1 VNAKRRKRNIRRG
14 QLNEGL
20 CVPRNLSDQDI
31 AVFRDR
37 LCDVAER
44 QFALHGSESV
54 TIRQLASALGVSP
67 MTPYR
72 YFKDK
77 DAILAAVRARAFDR
91 HAEALER
98 AYAAYADG
106 PALRARAILDAYVD
120 FAMHHPE
127 AYKLMFD
134 INQPTEADYPDLVR
148 AGSRSRATMTLH
160 LRDLMREGRVRGDPE
175 RIGHMFWA
183 AIHGPLMLHF
193 SGMLSPDQDAR
204 SLINAL
210 VTALGQSIFAGATA
224 PDPVQAS
231 PVTNMEET

>member
-1 VNAKRRKRNIRRG
+1 MPK
-14 QLNEGL
+14 
-20 CVPRNLSDQDI
+20 NLSDQDI
-31 AVFRDR
+31 AHFRDR

-44 QFALHGSESV
+44 QFALHGAESV

-72 YFKDK
+72 YFRDK
-77 DAILAAVRARAFDR
+77 DAILAAVRARGFDR

-98 AYAAYADG
+98 AYAENVGDAA
-106 PALRARAILDAYVD
+106 ARAGAILDAYVD
-120 FAMHHPE
+120 FAMQNPE

-134 INQPTEADYPDLVR
+134 INQPTEGDYPDLVR
-148 AGSRSRATMTLH
+148 AGARSRATMTLH
-160 LRDLMREGRVRGDPE
+160 LRDQVGAGGLRGDPE

-210 VTALGQSIFAGATA
+210 VTALGRAIFGEPTA
-224 PDPVQAS
+224 
-231 PVTNMEET
+231 

>member
-1 VNAKRRKRNIRRG
+1 
-14 QLNEGL
+14 
-20 CVPRNLSDQDI
+20 VPRNLSDQDI

-44 QFALHGSESV
+44 QFALHGAESV

-72 YFKDK
+72 YFQDK

-91 HAEALER
+91 HAEALES
-98 AYAAYADG
+98 AYAHADG
-106 PALRARAILDAYVD
+106 HAARPRAILEAYVD
-120 FAMHHPE
+120 FAMHNPH

-193 SGMLSPDQDAR
+193 SGMLSRDQDAR

-210 VTALGQSIFAGATA
+210 VTALGQSIFGDTTAQSAG
-224 PDPVQAS
+224 QAS
-231 PVTNMEET
+231 PVDEMEEP

>member
-1 VNAKRRKRNIRRG
+1 M
-14 QLNEGL
+14 
-20 CVPRNLSDQDI
+20 PRNLSDQDI
-31 AVFRDR
+31 AAFRDR

-54 TIRQLASALGVSP
+54 TIRQLAAALGVSP

-72 YFKDK
+72 YFRDK

-91 HAEALER
+91 HAEALEH
-98 AYAAYADG
+98 AYAAYAESPG
-106 PALRARAILDAYVD
+106 ARARAILEAYVD

-134 INQPTEADYPDLVR
+134 IHQPTEADYPDLVR

-193 SGMLSPDQDAR
+193 SGMLSPDHDAR

-210 VTALGQSIFAGATA
+210 VAALGQSIFGDTGAQDA
-224 PDPVQAS
+224 RQAS
-231 PVTNMEET
+231 PAEKMEEPR